1 ALSHTI
7 ESDLFNMRMD
17 VDVVPPVQGEQASL
31 DGEGAPQP
39 AVPQINIDEERFR
52 QLASGAVILLS
63 LWEART
69 YLRRLYGLG
78 TQRRDPRAKA
88 AAKDLS
94 KSAVKVQGITG
105 DKLWEETT
113 SLPTVLSTQEAMV
126 ARCRAFVD
134 LLNIDQE
141 FKIADEDEDM
151 LDEVSSQ
158 D

>member
-52 QLASGAVILLS
+52 QLASGATILLS
-63 LWEART
+63 LWETRT

-78 TQRRDPRAKA
+78 TQRRDPKAKA
-88 AAKDLS
+88 ASKDLS
-94 KSAVKVQGITG
+94 RSTVKVQGITG
-105 DKLWEETT
+105 DKLWDETS
-113 SLPTVLSTQEAMV
+113 SLAAPLSSRDAML
-126 ARCRAFVD
+126 AKCPAFVD
-134 LLNIDQE
+134 VLNGG
-141 FKIADEDEDM
+141 
-151 LDEVSSQ
+151 
-158 D
+158 